1 MVSAKTARPL
11 RQYGE
16 DSLTGGRI
24 EKFMKWLTGLYF
36 LLLGVIVFLAD
47 QQKYQPLFRRVREL
61 PYGDKLG
68 HLILMGLF
76 SFLLNMALECRTLR
90 VWKVEPLKG
99 SLIVALVVTLEEFS
113 QIFIRYRTFDA
124 GDLLFDYVGIFCF
137 GLLARLLT
145 RRRFAGV
152 RRS

>member
-1 MVSAKTARPL
+1 LIGR
-11 RQYGE
+11 
-16 DSLTGGRI
+16 TGI

-47 QQKYQPLFRRVREL
+47 QQQYQPLFRRVREL

-76 SFLLNMALECRTLR
+76 SFLLNMALQCRTLR
-90 VWKVEPLKG
+90 VWKIELLRG
-99 SLIVALVVTLEEFS
+99 SLAVALVVTLEEFS
-113 QIFIRYRTFDA
+113 QLFVRYRTFDA
-124 GDLLFDYVGIFCF
+124 GDLLFDYLGIFSF

-145 RRRFAGV
+145 RRRFV
-152 RRS
+152 RVKGS